1 MSQSFIE
8 DRRVAVTTIA
18 AGPCVVTQIKSPE
31 KDGYWAVQ
39 LGFGEKKIKN
49 VTKPL
54 QGHLQKTQ
62 KLPDSAKAPTGK
74 QNSKTPKNEDFK
86 TQTHLPRFLR
96 EVRLEKDSGFKVGDM
111 VLLSEIFKVGDF
123 VAVVGTSK
131 GKGFQGV
138 VKRWGFAGGPRT
150 HGQSDRERAPG
161 SIGQTTT
168 PGRVFKGK
176 HMAGR
181 MGGDRVTVKNLQVV
195 FVDPEKGEI
204 GISGAIPGPSGG
216 LVIVKRLSAGELE
229 GIEQV
234 QAQVV
239 EGEAPAGEGEAVV
252 EGEQN
257 QKAEKS
263 PAEKGEPSS
272 AKATEGENA

>member
-1 MSQSFIE
+1 MLDTILGQKGKMSQSFIE
-8 DRRVAVTTIA
+8 ARRVPVTKVM
-18 AGPCVVTQIKSPE
+18 AGPCVVTQLKTPE

-54 QGHLQKTQ
+54 QGHLKGAIT
-62 KLPDSAKAPTGK
+62 
-74 QNSKTPKNEDFK
+74 KN
-86 TQTHLPRFLR
+86 TAPRFLK
-96 EVRLEKDSGFKVGDM
+96 EVRVSEDPGLKVGDK
-111 VLLSEIFKVGDF
+111 VILSDVFKVGDF

-138 VKRWGFAGGPRT
+138 VKRWGFHGGPRT

-181 MGGDRVTVKNLQVV
+181 MGADRVTVKDLQVV
-195 FVDPEKGEI
+195 SVDPEKGEI
-204 GISGAIPGPSGG
+204 EISGAIPGPSGG
-216 LVIVKRLSAGELE
+216 LVMLKRLSSGELE
-229 GIEQV
+229 GIEEV

-239 EGEAPAGEGEAVV
+239 EGEAPAGEEAEAAGESKPEGEAPAAQ
-252 EGEQN
+252 ETPKTPE
-257 QKAEKS
+257 AAKS
-263 PAEKGEPSS
+263 QGGK
-272 AKATEGENA
+272 NA